1 MTDASASLKFLVL
14 GCDGQVGASFI
25 QLLQSRDVPY
35 KALTTEDA
43 LKSSELENF
52 MRASGDVPYVINAV
66 FEEPQ
71 EHDSPNHSVWLETGR
86 AIAKLC
92 QTNRQV
98 LFQLSSGLVFS
109 GKSTRAYQE
118 NDETDAQ
125 SELGK
130 TFIELEK
137 LAASHCEQTLI
148 LRAGWVFSEQ
158 VGNYLTR
165 LVGAA
170 VSQESL
176 SFSGRLK
183 GCPTDAHAVA
193 RVLLAMAEQVDC
205 RVSEPQLWG
214 TYHYADSDACS
225 MFTFAKT
232 VITVVKSMTEV
243 RVETIEENDLPN
255 MVDAV
260 VEPENYELNC
270 KKILSTFGIKQRP
283 WRRSIHEVLKE
294 KFASAA

>member
-1 MTDASASLKFLVL
+1 VSASLKFLVL

-25 QLLQSRDVPY
+25 QLLQSRKVPF
-35 KALTTEDA
+35 KGLTTEDS
-43 LKSSELENF
+43 LKPSELKNF
-52 MRASGDVPYVINAV
+52 MSSASDFPYVINAV

-71 EHDSPNHSVWLETGR
+71 EDDALNLKQWIETGK
-86 AIAKLC
+86 AIAKYC
-92 QTNRQV
+92 QSHRQI

-109 GKSTRAYQE
+109 GRSSRPYLE

-125 SELGK
+125 SELGR
-130 TFIELEK
+130 TFIELER
-137 LAASHCEQTLI
+137 LANSHCEQTLI

-170 VSQESL
+170 ISQESL

-205 RVSEPQLWG
+205 RVSEPVLWG

-243 RVETIEENDLPN
+243 RVETIQENDLPN

-270 KKILSTFGIKQRP
+270 KKILSSFGIKQRP

-294 KFASAA
+294 KFASVV